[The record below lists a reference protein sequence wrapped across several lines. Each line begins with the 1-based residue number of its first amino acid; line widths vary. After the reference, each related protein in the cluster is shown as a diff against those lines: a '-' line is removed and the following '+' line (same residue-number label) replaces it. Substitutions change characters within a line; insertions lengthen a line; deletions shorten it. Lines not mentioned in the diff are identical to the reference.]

1 MVAGRGAAVV
11 WSIML
16 RMHTRTKIA
25 AVSCFLLSMTAVRA
39 QAPTPPEA
47 APSPSLKASG
57 RLFEMRTYFAMPG
70 KLEDIHKRFREN
82 TLRIFAKHGMT
93 VVGFWGPVYK
103 KDGSD
108 NRLVYMLSF
117 KDRAERDAKWREF
130 ATDPEWKK
138 VAADSEVNG
147 KIVEKVES
155 VFLYDTDYTPVK

>member
-1 MVAGRGAAVV
+1 
-11 WSIML
+11 
-16 RMHTRTKIA
+16 MHIRTKIA
-25 AVSCFLLSMTAVRA
+25 AVSFFMLSMAAIRA

-47 APSPSLKASG
+47 APSPSLKSG
-57 RLFEMRTYFAMPG
+57 SRLYELRTYFAMPG
-70 KLEDIHKRFREN
+70 KLEDIHKRFRDH

-108 NRLVYMLSF
+108 SRLVYMLSF

-130 ATDPEWKK
+130 ATDPEWQK
-138 VAADSEVNG
+138 VSKDSDANG
-147 KIVEKVES
+147 KILEKVES